1 MKYGFQL
8 QILGCKNLSGSRQE
22 CHLSKV
28 SLSEPVVNNWQFH
41 SLSVSSRIFFFCIRS
56 HSLFIPN
63 EVFAQ
68 IALLLAS
75 TTRTNSQYSTLGFL
89 PLNVLNLITYHF
101 APSLVSFFVFC
112 IIYLPTP
119 PPPQKTP
126 PNPRIIV
133 SPLPIL
139 LNRG

>member
-8 QILGCKNLSGSRQE
+8 QILGCKHLSGSRKE

-28 SLSEPVVNNWQFH
+28 SLAESIVNNWQLH

-75 TTRTNSQYSTLGFL
+75 TTRTNSQYGTLGLL
-89 PLNVLNLITYHF
+89 PLNVLNLIIYHF
-101 APSLVSFFVFC
+101 ALSLVLFFALLIYQSKKQKEQQPPSKPQNHC
-112 IIYLPTP
+112 ITIAHFV
-119 PPPQKTP
+119 K
-126 PNPRIIV
+126 
-133 SPLPIL
+133 
-139 LNRG
+139 